1 MDLDAHLCDINWTIY
16 SLASSKYKTTFWDQ
30 CLLLPCDICIGLVHI
45 GCDPPWLPPSL
56 SLLTW
61 LSQSKSKNCEQTVSL
76 LLVSSNQHF
85 FVLNCQIYNIIFLY
99 CLSKIGFSC
108 MTKMLG
114 AGSNTCITDTYM
126 ICIWTVSKIIQK
138 FLWLVLK

>member
-61 LSQSKSKNCEQTVSL
+61 LSQSKSKNWESKRYWLSVCSWFLQINTSLCWIVKYIISYFYIVYLKLVSL
-76 LLVSSNQHF
+76 AWQWCWEQVQIHVLLIHVHVYEQF
-85 FVLNCQIYNIIFLY
+85 P
-99 CLSKIGFSC
+99 K
-108 MTKMLG
+108 
-114 AGSNTCITDTYM
+114 
-126 ICIWTVSKIIQK
+126 
-138 FLWLVLK
+138 

>member
-61 LSQSKSKNCEQTVSL
+61 LSQSKSKNGESKRFWLSVCSWFLQINTSLCWIVKYIISYFYIVYLKLVSL
-76 LLVSSNQHF
+76 AWQRCWEQVQIHVLLIHVHVYEQF
-85 FVLNCQIYNIIFLY
+85 P
-99 CLSKIGFSC
+99 K
-108 MTKMLG
+108 
-114 AGSNTCITDTYM
+114 
-126 ICIWTVSKIIQK
+126 
-138 FLWLVLK
+138 